1 MAQNPLL
8 EDDYRPM
15 LSGHGAVRLH
25 DGWLKKAFD
34 AVVADQVAD
43 AERAVFVSDDAA
55 VRLGVSQSMAQSM
68 RHWVVATGIIAKG
81 GRSTT
86 RLGRRLFGS
95 GGLDP
100 WMEHPAT
107 LWLMHWQLCGK
118 PRNTIWYWAFSHGP
132 EGTFKRQALI
142 EGIADLAKE
151 RAWARAAVNTIKNSV
166 SCLMRSYAPRTP
178 ASEAGHE
185 DALGCPL
192 VKLKLIQQTGARDGF
207 QFARGPKPTLGAGV
221 FAYAVA
227 SFWATRPD
235 EQTLPLSALA
245 KESGSPG
252 RVFLLN
258 EDAVTSLLGDIEERS
273 GGAYAY
279 SDVDGIKQ
287 LTRKRELAP
296 GEALGF
302 IAADYRQPARS
313 RPDAPDAHAAPDSLR
328 RRARVALGKVTA
340 VGTMR
345 KQRDAAAEAAPPGD
359 FREVNVVALER
370 YARLWPVVAKRH
382 YHRSGALRW
391 FDVKVIALAGIE
403 EAVSAYAPRAGAMG
417 GFLIA
422 LPTRGEPAER
432 ADDLCRR
439 AAKIGKD
446 RDILI
451 GLSPDVG
458 GITDLAAELSELE
471 RQREENEPEGDQAAR
486 DQDLARIPATRESL
500 ENALTQAFDSAAW
513 HRHGSSGTLLS
524 RTELNDWASE
534 LADARFKRA
543 PRLHNEILGRIKLS
557 TTSKAIVDQRALLQR
572 MVSHEKE
579 ERLGIEGFLRTGGLF
594 ASLLEAT
601 GLHRETLDG
610 WRFVVPEPG
619 DGDDCNLAPMWQAAE
634 AALRAK
640 AGHMVAVSDI
650 HDIWRKAPFGVKDG
664 LLPVLSLAFMLSR
677 RNEIAWYR
685 QDVFQASLSDG
696 DIDDLIEN
704 PVDIQ
709 MRWIDMT
716 KVSRRLP
723 RALTRMTGA
732 WMKRMGFAAVKR
744 IR

>member
-1 MAQNPLL
+1 MARNPLL

-15 LSGHGAVRLH
+15 LSDHGHLR

-55 VRLGVSQSMAQSM
+55 VRLGVNQNMAQSM

-86 RLGRRLFGS
+86 SLGRRLFGS

-107 LWLMHWQLCGK
+107 LWLMHWQLCSK

-151 RAWARAAVNTIKNSV
+151 RAWARASATTIDNSI
-166 SCLMRSYAPRTP
+166 SFFMNSYAPQAP

-185 DALGCPL
+185 DVLMRPL

-235 EQTLPLSALA
+235 EQALPLSALA

-287 LTRKRELAP
+287 LTRKRQLAP

-313 RPDAPDAHAAPDSLR
+313 RPDAPDSLR

-345 KQRDAAAEAAPPGD
+345 KQRDAEAEAAPPGD

-471 RQREENEPEGDQAAR
+471 RQREGNEPEGDQAAR
-486 DQDLARIPATRESL
+486 NQDLARIPATRESL

-524 RTELNDWASE
+524 RTELNDWASD

-543 PRLHNEILGRIKLS
+543 PRLHNEILGRIKPS
-557 TTSKAIVDQRALLQR
+557 TASNAIVDQRALLQR